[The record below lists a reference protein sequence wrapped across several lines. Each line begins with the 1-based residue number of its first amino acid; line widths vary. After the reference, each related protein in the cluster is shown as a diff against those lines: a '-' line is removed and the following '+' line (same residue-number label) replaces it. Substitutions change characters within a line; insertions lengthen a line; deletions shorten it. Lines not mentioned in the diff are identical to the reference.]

1 MIDTVDTQSF
11 QTKVLEASQPVVIDV
26 WAPWCH
32 PCKAMAPHFEAVS
45 NEYAGQAHFLKLN
58 SDENADLVRD
68 YKIMGIPTLLYF
80 NHGKLVA
87 RKTGVQKTPAI
98 KQQLSKV
105 LAMSSDDAAANE
117 VTGAF
122 GKPELNLSTIL
133 LIVGALVVVGG
144 ILLNV
149 VR

>member
-1 MIDTVDTQSF
+1 MIETVDSLSF

-45 NEYAGQAHFLKLN
+45 EEYEAQARFLKLN

-87 RKTGVQKTPAI
+87 RKTGVQKSPAI
-98 KQQLSKV
+98 RQQLSKV
-105 LAMSSDDAAANE
+105 LAMSSDDAVASE
-117 VTGAF
+117 ITGSF
-122 GKPELNLSTIL
+122 GKPELNFSTAL
-133 LIVGALVVVGG
+133 VIVGALVVVGG
-144 ILLNV
+144 ILFNIL
-149 VR
+149 R